1 MMETVIA
8 ETSAE
13 QNINKR
19 IWNNFGN
26 VNGGKDVESQVEK
39 PQETILSIQI

>member
-26 VNGGKDVESQVEK
+26 VNGGKDVERVK
-39 PQETILSIQI
+39 